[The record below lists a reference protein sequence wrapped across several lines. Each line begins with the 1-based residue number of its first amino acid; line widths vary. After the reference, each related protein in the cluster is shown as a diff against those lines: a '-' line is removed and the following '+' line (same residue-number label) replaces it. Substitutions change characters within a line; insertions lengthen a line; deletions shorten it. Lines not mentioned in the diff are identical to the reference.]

1 VNSTCKPNQNFCN
14 QGIGSILMN
23 RLRHVARDEMGVEQL
38 HLAARGGT
46 GLEDFYSRLSWRK

>member
-1 VNSTCKPNQNFCN
+1 
-14 QGIGSILMN
+14 MN